1 MLRTLISGGLA
12 VVLLTATPS
21 VAKTAA
27 TAADPADVRDVL
39 APCDTLLHEVQSGE
53 HLHGIAGRYRDRA
66 GWYSRSDCLQ
76 AIRQANGLEESDLLR
91 PGDTLRVPLAARG
104 PVVQVAAPIQAG
116 ADLRGLYLPATLCG
130 RRSVF
135 AHVDR
140 WIAAGGNGVVFDAKD
155 IDGGVTYASRQPLA
169 SYGEGCVGPAIP
181 DLVDLVERLRARG
194 VWVVARLAL
203 FLDGRLGASRPD
215 LALADSLGGV
225 WSERGCVWMDPANP
239 TVRAYNLGL
248 ALELAQAGV
257 DEIQVDYV
265 RFPTNGWRGD
275 WQGDLAATADRRREV
290 VTSFVASLHDSLA
303 SRGTQLSA
311 AVFGIAA
318 WDRTADQALTGQHLA
333 SLAPHL
339 DILCPMIYPSHFGAG
354 FDGLARPADEPERVI
369 TNAVVRSL
377 ELAAGGPVVRPWLQ
391 AFGWGVEAY
400 DHAYVQTQIQA
411 AEAAGADGWCL
422 WNPIGCYEV
431 ALGGVSYP

>member
-1 MLRTLISGGLA
+1 MFRTLISGGLA

-21 VAKTAA
+21 VAETAA
-27 TAADPADVRDVL
+27 TAANADHDVDVPVSGGAL
-39 APCDTLLHEVQSGE
+39 VHEVRPGE

-91 PGDTLRVPLAARG
+91 PGDALRVPLAEPG
-104 PVVQVAAPIQAG
+104 PVAQVVAPSRAG
-116 ADLRGLYLPATLCG
+116 ADLRGLYLPATVCG

-155 IDGGVTYASRQPLA
+155 IDGGVAYASRQPLA
-169 SYGEGCVGPAIP
+169 SYGEGCLGPSIP
-181 DLVDLVERLRARG
+181 DLVDFVERLHARG
-194 VWVVARLAL
+194 IWVVARLAL
-203 FLDGRLGASRPD
+203 FLDGRLGDRRGD
-215 LALADSLGGV
+215 LALADSLGAV
-225 WSERGCVWMDPANP
+225 WSERGCVWMDPADP

-275 WQGDLAATADRRREV
+275 WQGDLAATAARRREV
-290 VTSFVASLHDSLA
+290 VTSFVATLHDSLA

-318 WDRTADQALTGQHLA
+318 WDRTADQALTGQHLV

-339 DILCPMIYPSHFGAG
+339 DILCPMIYPSHFRAG
-354 FDGLARPADEPERVI
+354 FEGLARPADEPRLVI
-369 TNAVVRSL
+369 TTAVARSVDL
-377 ELAAGGPVVRPWLQ
+377 VGEGPVVRPWLQ
-391 AFGWGVEAY
+391 AFGWKVEAY
-400 DHAYVQTQIQA
+400 DRSYVQTQIRA
-411 AEAAGADGWCL
+411 AEAAGASGWCL
-422 WNPIGCYEV
+422 WNPSGRYEV
-431 ALGGVSYP
+431 ALGDVSRH